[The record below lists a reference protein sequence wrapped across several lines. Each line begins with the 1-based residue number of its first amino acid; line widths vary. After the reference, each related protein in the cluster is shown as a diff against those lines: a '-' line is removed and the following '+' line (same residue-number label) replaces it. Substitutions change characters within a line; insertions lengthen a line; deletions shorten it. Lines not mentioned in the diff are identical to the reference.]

1 MEKQIITSLQLY
13 KKPDKDFLKDKDC
26 LICYE
31 TIDLEAPKIVKLPC
45 GCANSVY
52 HIHCIVRLLGSG
64 ENKNFCPHCR
74 GKYEINIR
82 QAVPVIAATI
92 NDVTINAANII
103 RPEANARTQLLSYI
117 MMVHILSNSVMNII
131 NIGMSK
137 DYPDDNRVNN
147 CVNIVS
153 KILLVSFLCKIII
166 NAGIMINLKSNIDKL
181 EHHLCLSYTVQ
192 TFIFVMLVSLVCMIK
207 NDFTS
212 VMMLVNNIFFGI
224 TDIGF
229 RVALE
234 YKRVNRVD
242 IEA

>member
-1 MEKQIITSLQLY
+1 MEKQIISSLQLY

-26 LICYE
+26 LICFE
-31 TIDLEAPKIVKLPC
+31 TIDLEEAKIVKLPC

-74 GKYEINIR
+74 GKYEITLR
-82 QAVPVIAATI
+82 QEVPVIATTI
-92 NDVTINAANII
+92 NEANII
-103 RPEANARTQLLSYI
+103 VPHANPRTQLLSYV
-117 MMVHILSNSVMNII
+117 MLVHILSNSVMNII
-131 NIGMSK
+131 NIGMSS
-137 DYPDDNRVNN
+137 DYPNN
-147 CVNIVS
+147 DGVNIVS
-153 KILLVSFLCKIII
+153 KMLLVSFLCKILI
-166 NAGIMINLKSNIDKL
+166 NAGIIINLKSNIDRL

-192 TFIFVMLVSLVCMIK
+192 SFIFVMLVCLICMIE

-212 VMMLVNNIFFGI
+212 VMMLVNNIFFGL

-234 YKRVNRVD
+234 YKNVNRVN

>member
-1 MEKQIITSLQLY
+1 MEKQIISSLQLY

-26 LICYE
+26 LICFE

-82 QAVPVIAATI
+82 QAVPVITVPINNATMNAAT
-92 NDVTINAANII
+92 V
-103 RPEANARTQLLSYI
+103 NARTQLLSYV

-131 NIGMSK
+131 NVGMSK
-137 DYPDDNRVNN
+137 DYPDNNR
-147 CVNIVS
+147 VNIVS

-192 TFIFVMLVSLVCMIK
+192 SFIFVMLVCLICMIK
-207 NDFTS
+207 NDFVT
-212 VMMLVNNIFFGI
+212 VMMLVNNIFFGL

-229 RVALE
+229 RVTLE

-242 IEA
+242 IEV

>member
-1 MEKQIITSLQLY
+1 MEKQIISTLQLY

-26 LICYE
+26 LICFE
-31 TIDLEAPKIVKLPC
+31 TIDLEEAKIVKLPC

-52 HIHCIVRLLGSG
+52 HIHCIVHLLGSG

-82 QAVPVIAATI
+82 QAFPVIDVPI
-92 NDVTINAANII
+92 NDVTMNAATV
-103 RPEANARTQLLSYI
+103 NARTQLLSYV

-131 NIGMSK
+131 NVGMSK
-137 DYPDDNRVNN
+137 DYPDNNR
-147 CVNIVS
+147 VNIVS
-153 KILLVSFLCKIII
+153 KMLLVSFLCKIII

-192 TFIFVMLVSLVCMIK
+192 SFIFIMLVSLVCMIK
-207 NDFTS
+207 NDFVT
-212 VMMLVNNIFFGI
+212 VMMLVNNIFFGL

-234 YKRVNRVD
+234 YKRENRVD
-242 IEA
+242 IEV